1 MKKLIACGSAL
12 LSAAMICGCAGAHS
26 GGTLERDE
34 GFRFWERFSKKPT
47 KPADEAF
54 GFVDL
59 ACRHAKARVSLF
71 GAQVVSFVPT
81 GRAEVLFVPKSL
93 PFSGMGEVHGGI
105 PICWPSFSF
114 DTADAGL
121 PQHGFARYSPFRA
134 ENRRTAEDYD
144 EVTLVLESN
153 EETLRMWPHEFRL
166 EVKVQLTDRL
176 RVSVKT
182 VNVGKAPLELTEAMH
197 AYFRVADVKRC
208 AVRGLVADPKDEG
221 WASACVFRPT
231 GGCSGT
237 FGAWR
242 PDLVLEDDVEK
253 RAVGLSM
260 TGNNSVVLWNPGDY
274 GKRKENLGVGEWD
287 KFLCVEPASVA
298 ERGTVVVAPG
308 KSHEFQLCIRVAD
321 TLGTADGKTRE
332 RGI

>member
-1 MKKLIACGSAL
+1 MTNAVRSVRKFAG
-12 LSAAMICGCAGAHS
+12 AAMVTIALSGCAETRL

-34 GFRFWERFSKKPT
+34 GFRFEKAFSKKPP

-71 GAQVVSFVPT
+71 GAQVVSFVPA
-81 GRAEVLFVPKSL
+81 GKEEVLFVPKAL

-105 PICWPSFSF
+105 PVCWPSFSF
-114 DTADAGL
+114 DTSDAGL
-121 PQHGFARYSPFRA
+121 PQHGFARYSLFRA

-144 EVTLVLESN
+144 EVTLVLESSAD
-153 EETLRMWPHEFRL
+153 TLRMWPYEFRL

-176 RVSVKT
+176 RVIVKT
-182 VNVGKAPLELTEAMH
+182 VNAGTAPFELTEAMH

-208 AVRGLVADPKDEG
+208 AVRGLVADPKKEG
-221 WASACVFRPT
+221 WASACVFRPS

-242 PDLVLEDDVEK
+242 PDLVLEDDSEK
-253 RAVGLSM
+253 RTVGLSM

-274 GKRKENLGVGEWD
+274 GRRKENLVAGEWD
-287 KFLCVEPASVA
+287 KFLCVEPANVA
-298 ERGTVVVAPG
+298 EHGKVVVPPG
-308 KSHEFQLCIRVAD
+308 KSHEFQLCVRVQ
-321 TLGTADGKTRE
+321 
-332 RGI
+332 